1 MSQKKPE
8 LLPMADI
15 NCCGPKP
22 QSTASCCGGPQPS
35 VKYSD
40 NRDWLDG
47 SVRTSIGEVPRVT
60 TRLTRQDHI
69 GHWKVRWGIDRMRY
83 AIAPGLYAVGNPTPE
98 SHVFVSANYK
108 MSFDHLRA
116 ALDGRDSWILV
127 LDTKGINVW
136 CAAGK
141 GTFGT
146 EELVRRILATHLTEL
161 VTHRK
166 LIVPQLGA
174 PGVAA
179 HEVRKATGFTV
190 RFGPVRA
197 ADISAWLDSNLKA
210 SDEMRRVN
218 FPVHDRLVLIPVEL
232 VQWAKW
238 GIIITAVL
246 GLLSGFG
253 SNFFSLDR
261 ALWHSLRAALPIL
274 GGLAAGAILTPLL
287 LPWLPG
293 RAFAS
298 KGAWAG
304 ALYLLILSAV
314 LFVAPNAAPGW
325 IDWIAWPLLVVSTAS
340 FVGMNFTGA
349 STYTSLSGVRKEM
362 RTAVPIQAVAAVI
375 GLGFWIA
382 GRFV

>member
-1 MSQKKPE
+1 MTQKKTQ
-8 LLPMADI
+8 LLPMADL
-15 NCCGPKP
+15 NCCGPAP
-22 QSTASCCGGPQPS
+22 QSTASCCGGPAPS

-40 NRDWLDG
+40 KRDWVDS
-47 SVRTSIGEVPRVT
+47 SVPTSIGEVPRVT
-60 TRLTRQDHI
+60 TRLTRQDRL
-69 GHWKVRWGIDRMRY
+69 GHWKVRWGIGRMRY

-116 ALDGRDSWILV
+116 ALDGSDGWILV

-146 EELVRRILATHLTEL
+146 EELVRRILATRLTEL

-174 PGVAA
+174 PGIAA

-190 RFGPVRA
+190 RYGPVRA

-210 SDEMRRVN
+210 SDEMRRVD
-218 FPVHDRLVLIPVEL
+218 FPTRDRLVLIPVEL

-253 SNFFSLDR
+253 SDFFTLER
-261 ALWHSLRAALPIL
+261 ALWHSLRAAIPIL

-304 ALYLLILSAV
+304 VLYLLCLGPIV
-314 LFVAPNAAPGW
+314 LAFPSLTPGW
-325 IDWIAWPLLVVSTAS
+325 IDVVAGLLLVLASAS
-340 FVGMNFTGA
+340 FVGMNFTGT

-362 RTAVPIQAVAAVI
+362 QTAVPLQVVAAVI
-375 GLGFWIA
+375 GLGFWIT